1 MSQFTMRKYV
11 LSPLG
16 EGEFTDMCKGEIF
29 HVGQDPA
36 TGHIALWA
44 LHSPDYPV
52 AVRRSFKAFGTGQPL
67 PGSWEFWGTAIID
80 RHVWHVFED
89 TAPCAS

>member
-16 EGEFTDMCKGEIF
+16 EGEFTDMCVGEVF

-44 LHSPDYPV
+44 MHHPEHVFAGP
-52 AVRRSFKAFGTGQPL
+52 RTFKAFGTGEPL
-67 PGSWEFWGTAIID
+67 PGGWEYCGTVIIGLL
-80 RHVWHVFED
+80 VWHVFGEP
-89 TAPCAS
+89 A